1 MTQYPEWVKNQV
13 RERIAA
19 GETQESTTGAFL
31 CCPYKLGQ
39 VTLWTCFF
47 WAEKCDCLT
56 GGSEAVKEN
65 EQYNRYLLG
74 KITLPSVLP
83 ERPGGREE
91 PQKRYLPPY
100 CLR

>member
-19 GETQESTTGAFL
+19 GETQNQPQELFSAVRINWGRS
-31 CCPYKLGQ
+31 
-39 VTLWTCFF
+39 LWTCFF